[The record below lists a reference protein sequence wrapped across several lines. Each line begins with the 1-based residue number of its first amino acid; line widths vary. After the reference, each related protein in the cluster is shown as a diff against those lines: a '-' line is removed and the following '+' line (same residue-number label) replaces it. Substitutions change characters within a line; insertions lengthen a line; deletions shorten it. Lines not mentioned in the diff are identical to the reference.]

1 VFLAGG
7 DPAASSPDCG
17 HTYTRSSA
25 GVPGQAYPVTATVTW
40 EITWTGGGEQGTLPA
55 LETTST
61 TVFRVAESQALIE
74 QARR

>member
-1 VFLAGG
+1 
-7 DPAASSPDCG
+7 
-17 HTYTRSSA
+17 
-25 GVPGQAYPVTATVTW
+25 VTATVTW

-74 QARR
+74 QALR